1 MVDELGSNFKF
12 ERQNKTVK
20 ALTVTW
26 NMKHIES
33 IDVLF
38 QGRNNFQ
45 VKSKPKTKTKS
56 NNKVHSV
63 NPFNQL
69 DMDLNKENEEKS
81 ADIFK

>member
-38 QGRNNFQ
+38 
-45 VKSKPKTKTKS
+45 
-56 NNKVHSV
+56 
-63 NPFNQL
+63 
-69 DMDLNKENEEKS
+69 
-81 ADIFK
+81 